1 MKYNQSCTFSNGID
15 EVQTV
20 TTSCDDVI
28 PEVQTITTNA
38 VDNDEIQEIKLTSD
52 DIDEIQLVR
61 AHNEDIPAVQ
71 RVRVDVPRVFE
82 VQQFGILISNIN
94 TNGDEI
100 SSLACYGIQVGEACK
115 KIENAITGIFTV
127 SFDFDECGGG
137 DASFCQEIIS
147 KYNPNLGVISCT
159 PGLVTNPAIGGD
171 HFVFPLK

>member
-100 SSLACYGIQVGEACK
+100 SSQHSFH
-115 KIENAITGIFTV
+115 ITVIMPF
-127 SFDFDECGGG
+127 FF
-137 DASFCQEIIS
+137 
-147 KYNPNLGVISCT
+147 NLYH
-159 PGLVTNPAIGGD
+159 N
-171 HFVFPLK
+171 